1 MTAMAESRFDI
12 QFAGELVAGADPGA
26 TRERLGEL
34 FKLPPEGLDRLFDG
48 QPHILKRDLDQA
60 TAVRFRDAF
69 GEAGAILRLIPIA
82 VGPELVA
89 PEQAATEAAK
99 SDPPVE
105 RTVADGGLT
114 LAPLGTKMDVAASPF
129 VPRVI
134 DTSGLSLVPG
144 WDWTLED
151 CAPPVRP
158 VPFPEI
164 GYLSLIPAEPVAPR
178 PADDVAD

>member
-12 QFAGELVAGADPGA
+12 QFAGELVAGADPDA

-34 FKLPPEGLDRLFDG
+34 FKLPPEALDRLFDG

-69 GEAGAILRLIPIA
+69 GESGAILRLIPIA
-82 VGPELVA
+82 ARPESAVPDQAA
-89 PEQAATEAAK
+89 PEAAR
-99 SDPPVE
+99 SSPPVE
-105 RTVADGGLT
+105 GTVADGRLT
-114 LAPLGTKMDVAASPF
+114 LAPLGTNMDLAAAPF

-134 DTSGLSLVPG
+134 DTSGLSLAPG

-151 CAPPVRP
+151 CAPPVQP
-158 VPFPEI
+158 VPPPDI

-178 PADDVAD
+178 PVDDVAD